1 MLDSHATIQCDA
13 SGMNRRCPCA
23 FAIGLLLMATGRL
36 VPAQDVPAQS
46 PARSGIETQY
56 FDHGVRPQD
65 NFYQYVNG
73 KWLANIEIPA
83 DRPAYGAASKLYDDV
98 QKKLAEILEG
108 LSTTAIVGSAGSDES
123 KIGALYGSFLDEARI
138 ERLGAQPLAAELARI
153 AAVRS
158 KSQLPE
164 LVAHLQ
170 KIGVTVPFS
179 ITVRPDSRDITRYS
193 ADLQQD
199 GLGLPDRDYYVK
211 NDATTLR
218 LIVREYQ
225 QHIQTVLALL
235 GDRDAAGEATA
246 IVSLETRLAKVQWDK
261 RDSADA
267 QKTYNSVGV
276 EQLESIAPGFGWRR
290 YLTAVGIDRAASYL
304 IGSEPSYLRSFAQL
318 VGQAPLSS
326 WKAYFRWHLLSD
338 FSPYLSKPYADAAFD
353 FFGTTLQ
360 GIPQNQSRQRRGLLL
375 VDQYM
380 GQALGRLY
388 VRGNFPASSK
398 ARAEQ
403 LVGNLLEAFRREIGT
418 LGWMGDDTK
427 QQAQLK
433 LSRITIKIG
442 YPNRWRDYSALK
454 IQANDLVGNV
464 MRAASFEFERRL
476 SKLGRPID
484 RGDWDGTPQAVNA
497 SYNPQNN
504 EIMFPAAIL
513 QPPFFDAGVDD
524 AANYGGIGMVIG
536 HELSHAFDDQGSQ
549 YDGDGKLRDWWTTE
563 DHSRFDALTQPLID
577 EYDHFMPLRGRQIN
591 GKRTLNENIADNA
604 GLAIALKAYH
614 LSLNERTAPVID
626 GLTGDQRFF
635 MGFAQAWREK
645 LRDSFAVEMIESDP
659 HAISYVRVLGTLIN
673 QTAFYDTFD
682 VEQGDAM
689 YLPPEKRVV
698 IW

>member
-1 MLDSHATIQCDA
+1 
-13 SGMNRRCPCA
+13 MNRRCPCA
-23 FAIGLLLMATGRL
+23 FAIGLLLVAIGRL
-36 VPAQDVPAQS
+36 VPAQDMPAEA
-46 PARSGIETQY
+46 PMRSGIDTQY

-73 KWLANIEIPA
+73 KWLANVEIPA

-98 QKKLAEILEG
+98 QKKLAEILE
-108 LSTTAIVGSAGSDES
+108 STSATANFGSVDSDEG
-123 KIGALYGSFLDEARI
+123 KIRALYSSFLDEARI
-138 ERLGAQPLAAELARI
+138 ERLGTQPLAAELARI
-153 AAVRS
+153 TAVRS
-158 KSQLPE
+158 KTQLPE

-179 ITVRPDSRDITRYS
+179 IAVHPDAKDTTRYA

-199 GLGLPDRDYYVK
+199 GLGLPDRDYYIK

-235 GDRDAAGEATA
+235 GDRDAAGEAAA
-246 IVSLETRLAKVQWDK
+246 IVSLEARLARLQWDK
-261 RDSADA
+261 LDSADPR
-267 QKTYNSVGV
+267 KTYNPVSA
-276 EQLESIAPGFGWRR
+276 EQLESMAPGFDWRR
-290 YLTAVGIDRAASYL
+290 YLAAVGIDRSASYL
-304 IGSEPSYLRSFAQL
+304 IGSEPGYLHGFGQL
-318 VGQAPLSS
+318 IAEVPLSA

-338 FSPYLSKPYADAAFD
+338 FSPYLSKPYVDAAFA

-388 VRGNFPASSK
+388 VNRNFSAASK

-403 LVGNLLEAFRREIGT
+403 LVGNLLGAFRVEIGT
-418 LGWMGDDTK
+418 VGWMEAATK
-427 QQAQLK
+427 QQALLK
-433 LSRITIKIG
+433 LSRITVKIG

-454 IQANDLVGNV
+454 IQSTDLVGNV
-464 MRAASFEFERRL
+464 MRAASFEFDRRL

-484 RGDWDGTPQAVNA
+484 RADWDSTPHAVNA
-497 SYNPQNN
+497 SYNPQDN
-504 EIMFPAAIL
+504 EIVFPAAIL
-513 QPPFFDAGVDD
+513 QPPFFDADVDD

-536 HELSHAFDDQGSQ
+536 HELSHAFDSQGSQ
-549 YDGDGKLRDWWTTE
+549 YDGDGKLRDWWTAD

-591 GKRTLNENIADNA
+591 GRRTLNENIADNA

-614 LSLNERTAPVID
+614 LSLNQRPAPVID

-673 QTAFYDTFD
+673 QTAFDDTFD
-682 VEQGDAM
+682 VEQGDEM
-689 YLPPEKRVV
+689 YLPPERRVV